1 MKGNC
6 NLLIAKIPFELH
18 FMVIGDI
25 QFTKRNGDILRYC
38 TIHTFSSTFLVFK
51 LNRICKWRWSTI
63 GVNIFVQFSFSG
75 VYLFAGTG
83 ICRNSDF
90 TPLSNKRNCIC
101 YTSVQ
106 IWYLAWTYSR
116 NPAST
121 ATNARPPISC
131 IFFFVVEKFGKI
143 VCWRPIL
150 QRNLDLILPPDPP
163 LISFV
168 IFSFLSVTNV
178 MMCPWYPYQG
188 HRVNLILYL
197 SIRGIVQ
204 VEYLNDNTSFFLI
217 ARHKE
222 QSEIKFGDR
231 IVQQTFQVFR
241 TDSMKGMAT
250 S

>member
-90 TPLSNKRNCIC
+90 TPLSNKRNRIC

-116 NPAST
+116 NLASIV
-121 ATNARPPISC
+121 TNARPQSK
-131 IFFFVVEKFGKI
+131 FFTICRDSARAPSAFLKFGTTK
-143 VCWRPIL
+143 CHEKRRRML
-150 QRNLDLILPPDPP
+150 ER
-163 LISFV
+163 ISFYQV
-168 IFSFLSVTNV
+168 TRIIHGFSRCTVSHYWFLL
-178 MMCPWYPYQG
+178 WYFRFYQQQMSCVLG
-188 HRVNLILYL
+188 TRSLLICNKATELIWLYTL
-197 SIRGIVQ
+197 K
-204 VEYLNDNTSFFLI
+204 L
-217 ARHKE
+217 
-222 QSEIKFGDR
+222 
-231 IVQQTFQVFR
+231 QT
-241 TDSMKGMAT
+241 
-250 S
+250 